1 VTTQAEVASSAGRQ
15 AVGTVRV
22 DPADPVFAGH
32 YPGCPVLPGLYVL
45 DHVDQVVAA
54 GRVVALDRAKFL
66 RPVRPGDELRI
77 NATIGADGTCV
88 ATVHTKSGQVAEFRL
103 RYEVGT

>member
-1 VTTQAEVASSAGRQ
+1 MGRSGQ
-15 AVGTVRV
+15 LSHDVRKTVLV

-32 YPGCPVLPGLYVL
+32 YPGCPVLPGLYLL
-45 DHVDQVVAA
+45 DHVDQAVAA
-54 GRVVALDRAKFL
+54 GRIVQLDRAKFL

-77 NATIGADGTCV
+77 NATLSADGTCV

-103 RYEVGT
+103 TYEVGT